1 MSEAVVITMAAATLA
16 GLAGSG
22 HCVAMCGGIAGAL
35 GARAGRKT
43 TGVRNVYG
51 ALLYQVGRLGGYC
64 AAGTLCGLLGSA
76 TRFLQHGSTLL
87 IALRVG
93 SGILMLLVAA
103 RVALRWNLLR
113 HLERLGA
120 SVWSLLRPLALRQAS
135 TSSDSSAL
143 ALGFL
148 WGWLP
153 CGLVYSMLLFAAM
166 SQSALEGGAILF
178 AYGAGTLPSMLAATV
193 FAGQLQHTLNRPAW
207 RLISAFLL
215 VAFGLWTILAAIL
228 PGDLVD
234 ALCAPLR

>member
-1 MSEAVVITMAAATLA
+1 MSEAVVITTAAATLA

-22 HCVAMCGGIAGAL
+22 HCIAMCGGVAGAL
-35 GARAGRKT
+35 GARAGRGT
-43 TGVRNVYG
+43 TGLKSIYG

-87 IALRVG
+87 IALRVA
-93 SGILMLLVAA
+93 SGLLIMLVAA

-113 HLERLGA
+113 HLEHLGA
-120 SVWSLLRPLALRQAS
+120 RVWALLRPLAIRQAS
-135 TSSDSSAL
+135 MSNQSSAL

-166 SQSALEGGAILF
+166 SQSALQGGTILF
-178 AYGAGTLPSMLAATV
+178 AYGAGTLPSMFAATM
-193 FAGQLQHTLNRPAW
+193 FAGQLQRTLSRPAW
-207 RLISAFLL
+207 RLISALLL
-215 VAFGLWTILAAIL
+215 VAFGLWTIVAAII
-228 PGDLVD
+228 PGDLAD
-234 ALCAPLR
+234 AFCAALA